1 MARTVSTK
9 EQIERELRLGLIP
22 AADNA
27 AVLREMGFEPLYPHV
42 RDGYHE
48 KLWGRQIEA
57 ESERGVATRN
67 DDGRPLDR
75 TQAATSASLSEGRT
89 SRANSSMVRNASPS
103 LTSPKANWPRR

>member
-57 ESERGVATRN
+57 ESGRGGKRRAIQRAVLEALDEERA
-67 DDGRPLDR
+67 
-75 TQAATSASLSEGRT
+75 
-89 SRANSSMVRNASPS
+89 
-103 LTSPKANWPRR
+103 